1 MNIFWWSLGLFVI
14 GIIEFLIDQTQK
26 VHLSRLKLWQTIF
39 WQLLNKWFEFVV
51 QVYVF
56 SLIVSFQ
63 EEVVK
68 GIYNWH
74 TLLPFFVY
82 QHGCVAGT
90 GIALWMYIRQRKKK
104 DQEKALKYLEGKVGK
119 KKKGKK
125 GSKKSKKIEVVAP
138 NPETMMDPVELE
150 DVKAEV
156 RERIVEAATKQ
167 VTDKI
172 NEAFDTGE
180 SK

>member
-1 MNIFWWSLGLFVI
+1 MNTFWWSVGLFVI
-14 GIIEFLIDQTQK
+14 GIVEFLIDQTQK

-39 WQLLNKWFEFVV
+39 WQLLNKWFEFIV

-63 EEVVK
+63 EEVQH

-74 TLLPFFVY
+74 TLIPFFVY

-90 GIALWMYIRQRKKK
+90 GIALWMYIHQRRKK
-104 DQEKALKYLEGKVGK
+104 DQEKAIKYLEGKTK
-119 KKKGKK
+119 KKRK
-125 GSKKSKKIEVVAP
+125 GSNKKSKKAEVVTP
-138 NPETMMDPVELE
+138 TPETMMDPVELDDLKSE
-150 DVKAEV
+150 I
-156 RERIVEAATKQ
+156 RERAVEAATQKI
-167 VTDKI
+167 TDKI
-172 NEAFDTGE
+172 EEAFPTEG